1 MNEQPFESVR
11 DLITNLASF
20 LPTILAGLLVL
31 LLGLLAAWATSQIV
45 ERLLVLMRLDRV
57 LARLRWTSALES
69 ADARHTLF
77 DLVGTLLGI
86 FVFLV
91 FLANALMI
99 WRLTVLSDLFT
110 RVLLRIPEI
119 IAAILI
125 LLVGWGL
132 ANLAMRAVLQLLYR
146 EQVVRARLIAT
157 LVRWAIL
164 VTAFAAALVE
174 LKVAVTIVTGAF
186 LITFGTVALCVALA
200 VGLGS
205 RRGVEMM
212 WEAHLLRRREE
223 ERRANDAND
232 SGSRNQD

>member
-11 DLITNLASF
+11 DLITNLAGF

-45 ERLLVLMRLDRV
+45 VRLLVLMRLDRV

-77 DLVGTLLGI
+77 DLVGTMLGI

-132 ANLAMRAVLQLLYR
+132 SNLAMRAVLQLLYR
-146 EQVVRARLIAT
+146 EQVARARLIAT

-186 LITFGTVALCVALA
+186 LITFGTVAVSVALA

-205 RRGVEMM
+205 RRGVELM
-212 WEAHLLRRREE
+212 WESHMLRKSEE
-223 ERRANDAND
+223 ERRANDA
-232 SGSRNQD
+232 SGNSSED

>member
-1 MNEQPFESVR
+1 MDEKPFESVR
-11 DLITNLASF
+11 DLLTGLAEYVPS
-20 LPTILAGLLVL
+20 ILAGLLVL
-31 LLGLLAAWATSQIV
+31 LLGLLAAWAASQLLV
-45 ERLLVLMRLDRV
+45 RVLVLMRLDRV

-77 DLVGTLLGI
+77 EIAGTLLGI

-99 WRLTVLSDLFT
+99 WHLTVLSDLFT

-119 IAAILI
+119 IAAVLI
-125 LLVGWGL
+125 LLVGWGI
-132 ANLAMRAVLQLLYR
+132 ANLATRAVQKLLYR
-146 EQVVRARLIAT
+146 EQVARARLVAT

-164 VTAFAAALVE
+164 VTTFAAALVE

-186 LITFGTVALCVALA
+186 LITFGTVALTIALA

-205 RRGVEMM
+205 RRGIELM
-212 WEAHLLRRREE
+212 WESYFQRHPSDEEGAAGHRE
-223 ERRANDAND
+223 RP
-232 SGSRNQD
+232 GVGG